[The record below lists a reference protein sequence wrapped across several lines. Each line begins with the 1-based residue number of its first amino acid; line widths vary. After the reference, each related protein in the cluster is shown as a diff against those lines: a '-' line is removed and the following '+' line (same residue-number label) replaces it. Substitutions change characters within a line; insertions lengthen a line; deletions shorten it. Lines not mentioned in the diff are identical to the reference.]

1 MRVAITG
8 GTGVLGQGIASA
20 LTSAGHAVFA
30 SAARAGEQSAP
41 GVAVSVVDLRDL
53 AAVQGWLAE
62 IGPIDALVCAAGGFS
77 MQPLADFTEADYAFL
92 MDINVRTAA
101 NALRVFLPALPAGGS
116 VVLIGAQSWPGAA
129 GVGLYAASKAAVV
142 SLGRTAALEGRARGV
157 RVNTLLPDI
166 IDTPANRRAMPD
178 ADFGRWQTP
187 AEVAAVVSFLCSPAA
202 AVVSGNAIALGR

>member
-1 MRVAITG
+1 VRVVVTG
-8 GTGVLGQGIASA
+8 GTGVLGQGIAA
-20 LTSAGHAVFA
+20 AFVAAGHTVFA
-30 SAARAGEQSAP
+30 SAARPGELSAP
-41 GVAVSVVDLRDL
+41 GAQVAVVDLRDL
-53 AAVQGWLAE
+53 AAVQAWAAAL
-62 IGPIDALVCAAGGFS
+62 GPVDALVCAAGGFS
-77 MQPLADFTEADYAFL
+77 MQALADFTDADYGFL

-101 NALRVFLPALPAGGS
+101 NALRAVLPSMPAGGS

-142 SLGRTAALEGRARGV
+142 SLGRTAALEGRARGI

-178 ADFGRWQTP
+178 ADTARWQTP